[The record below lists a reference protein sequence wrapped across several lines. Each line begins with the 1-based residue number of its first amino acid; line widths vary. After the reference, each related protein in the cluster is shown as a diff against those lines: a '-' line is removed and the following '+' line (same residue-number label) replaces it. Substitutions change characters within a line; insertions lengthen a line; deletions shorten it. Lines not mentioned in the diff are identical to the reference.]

1 VILLR
6 PWPCLLAAVSW
17 LLVAFIPGLLMLA
30 TFGLQRL
37 EAGLEDDTLTAT
49 DVAEFLEQAKP
60 IDVRT
65 LAREGMPEAL
75 DSLHRRINYET
86 APLPS
91 SAEPATDQLSA
102 AIFISAPDQ
111 PTSPGQRHQ
120 HSQANRQFAPREHA
134 NRV

>member
-1 VILLR
+1 
-6 PWPCLLAAVSW
+6 
-17 LLVAFIPGLLMLA
+17 MLA

-37 EAGLEDDTLTAT
+37 EAGLENDTLTAS
-49 DVAEFLEQAKP
+49 DVAEFLEQAEP
-60 IDVRT
+60 VDVRT

-75 DSLHRRINYET
+75 DCLHRRINYQT

-91 SAEPATDQLSA
+91 SAEPVTDQWWATTL
-102 AIFISAPDQ
+102 ISAPNQ
-111 PTSPGQRHQ
+111 PTSPSHRQQ

>member
-1 VILLR
+1 M
-6 PWPCLLAAVSW
+6 SW

-37 EAGLEDDTLTAT
+37 EAGLENNTLTAS
-49 DVAEFLEQAKP
+49 DVAEFLDQAEP

-65 LAREGMPEAL
+65 LARKGMPEAL
-75 DSLHRRINYET
+75 DSQHRRINYET

-91 SAEPATDQLSA
+91 SAEPVTDQWSA
-102 AIFISAPDQ
+102 ATLISAPNQ
-111 PTSPGQRHQ
+111 ATSPRHRDQ
-120 HSQANRQFAPREHA
+120 HSRANRQFAPREHA

>member
-1 VILLR
+1 
-6 PWPCLLAAVSW
+6 
-17 LLVAFIPGLLMLA
+17 LLMLA

-37 EAGLEDDTLTAT
+37 ESGLENDTLTAS
-49 DVAEFLEQAKP
+49 DVAEFLEQAEP

-75 DSLHRRINYET
+75 DSLHRRINYQT

-91 SAEPATDQLSA
+91 SAEPDTDEWSA
-102 AIFISAPDQ
+102 ATLISAPNQ
-111 PTSPGQRHQ
+111 PTSPRHQ
-120 HSQANRQFAPREHA
+120 HQHSRANRQFAPREHA